1 MRRRVEINSNPDPE
15 PPQENSPLN
24 EPDGVRCCDQWMEPC
39 CHQLPRGSS
48 DTLEG
53 RRVKSRSKKLGGCSA
68 GIDRRVPS
76 EGEPDEKVARVRL
89 GSYELKKKG
98 HFALRP
104 ARSLS
109 PRRCLELAAI
119 PGGLAHT
126 LSFSESR
133 LRRALLGSSRIGG
146 ECSAA

>member
-1 MRRRVEINSNPDPE
+1 MHGTALPLASARFIRHTGRAAPEIAIEKARWLLGWDRSPRSKRGRARRKSGAG
-15 PPQENSPLN
+15 SPRL
-24 EPDGVRCCDQWMEPC
+24 
-39 CHQLPRGSS
+39 L
-48 DTLEG
+48 
-53 RRVKSRSKKLGGCSA
+53 RVK
-68 GIDRRVPS
+68 
-76 EGEPDEKVARVRL
+76 E
-89 GSYELKKKG
+89 KG

-133 LRRALLGSSRIGG
+133 LRRALLGSSRLGG
-146 ECSAA
+146 VWSGAS